1 MNNDSDHHNLTK
13 ASVWLLRLDAMVGG
27 LPEYLFKQRKAD
39 CGLRGGHTQSHR
51 VRKKLTFTNEI
62 RKMSNTR

>member
-1 MNNDSDHHNLTK
+1 M
-13 ASVWLLRLDAMVGG
+13 WLLRLDAMVGG